1 MMPRMSYSDDVKKQR
16 IADSWAL
23 RMHGPDAPTHTI
35 GGAMEAARMK
45 ASMPAPRT
53 FSPPISQP
61 SWGQSY
67 PKASPVS
74 SPSNSVSQRV
84 HSQSAPWFPFID
96 NAFNK
101 IPKASYWLLL
111 VLGGLCGWGYG
122 SSLAG
127 DKGIGMAILGAF
139 AGLLLIPILR
149 LGVKI
154 LLTAMILGIF
164 GLIVYFLFHALK

>member
-1 MMPRMSYSDDVKKQR
+1 MSYSDDVKKQR

-23 RMHGPDAPTHTI
+23 RMRGPDAPTHTI

-45 ASMPAPRT
+45 ASVPAPRT
-53 FSPPISQP
+53 FSTPISQP
-61 SWGQSY
+61 QPFWGRSN
-67 PKASPVS
+67 PKTSLAS
-74 SPSNSVSQRV
+74 SPSNSASQRV
-84 HSQSAPWFPFID
+84 QSQSTPWFPFVD

-101 IPKASYWLLL
+101 IPKAWYWSLL
-111 VLGGLCGWGYG
+111 VVGALCGWGYG

-127 DKGIGMAILGAF
+127 DKTIGIAIMGAV

-154 LLTAMILGIF
+154 LLATMILGVF
-164 GLIVYFLFHALK
+164 GLIV